1 LRDSLGRRGLALI
14 GKELQISSD
23 ILFVDITPREEVA
36 IFVSGAFLR
45 WDGVVLHDGRWDV
58 VKG

>member
-1 LRDSLGRRGLALI
+1 MI

-36 IFVSGAFLR
+36 IFVSGAFLQ